1 MLGLRLEEGID
12 RGDLLAASGATAP
25 RTRRRLRRLNRF
37 VVESAGRVRLTTEGR
52 VVSNPVLTELFF

>member
-12 RGDLLAASGATAP
+12 MATLRAASGANAEELAA
-25 RTRRRLRRLNRF
+25 RLRRLNRF
-37 VVESAGRVRLTTEGR
+37 VVESAGRVRLTIEGR